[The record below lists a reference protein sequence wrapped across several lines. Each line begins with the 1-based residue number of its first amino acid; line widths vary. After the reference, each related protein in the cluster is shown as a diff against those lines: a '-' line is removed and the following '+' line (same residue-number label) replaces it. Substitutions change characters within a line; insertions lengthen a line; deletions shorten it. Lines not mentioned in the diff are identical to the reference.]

1 MIIHQHIDPLAFVC
15 LNWNK
20 KVYQW
25 TTKQPIIINVE
36 DSDDSSSHQ
45 EEKDE
50 KIKHH
55 STPGPAQRTSTTQI
69 LTPINQSVSQPDDHH
84 QLIISNSTTLTSRSH
99 PLNTQ
104 KNCDLSPFANQR
116 RPTHKNI
123 NNNHNHG
130 IPSLLKICNQSTVL
144 NFTTTIDTIDRNKTV
159 VGEGQLS
166 SNRRTKEVGKGTL
179 EKIGEATYS
188 EPLETDYLDAEKE
201 IKLNQLLGTRSIK
214 GFIDFKGYDTK
225 KTLLSLNNASSS
237 ISPFYIPAIVV
248 LRFQVNILVPYQ
260 RNGISIEKSFQ
271 NKLKIQD
278 QLSSRDKHRNTD
290 PECFCF
296 FLTHSISDYSKG
308 KFSTSRLYCC
318 LSFGHAGKDLEASS
332 LNGWQQAASI
342 LEQATSAL
350 SQAKEEYKFEH
361 QDLHWG
367 NLLIQSTEP
376 RSPPQPQSQLPP
388 LRQTSRIIHNDPK
401 SRVKNVD
408 DDLGELANSMQGIS
422 LARKLTSTMKDPLKP
437 GTSGVRVSLL
447 DCRLSRAKIVKE
459 KPRNCYPK
467 NKTRGTNTAL
477 TDHKILSTDPD
488 RDTFG
493 AMGNDYKF
501 ECYDLI
507 GGYLGANGGGLGP
520 SSSEMT

>member
-1 MIIHQHIDPLAFVC
+1 MRF
-15 LNWNK
+15 
-20 KVYQW
+20 
-25 TTKQPIIINVE
+25 
-36 DSDDSSSHQ
+36 
-45 EEKDE
+45 
-50 KIKHH
+50 
-55 STPGPAQRTSTTQI
+55 
-69 LTPINQSVSQPDDHH
+69 
-84 QLIISNSTTLTSRSH
+84 
-99 PLNTQ
+99 
-104 KNCDLSPFANQR
+104 
-116 RPTHKNI
+116 
-123 NNNHNHG
+123 
-130 IPSLLKICNQSTVL
+130 
-144 NFTTTIDTIDRNKTV
+144 
-159 VGEGQLS
+159 
-166 SNRRTKEVGKGTL
+166 
-179 EKIGEATYS
+179 
-188 EPLETDYLDAEKE
+188 PLETDYLDAEKE

-214 GFIDFKGYDTK
+214 GFIDFKG
-225 KTLLSLNNASSS
+225 
-237 ISPFYIPAIVV
+237 
-248 LRFQVNILVPYQ
+248 
-260 RNGISIEKSFQ
+260 NGISIEKSFQ

-437 GTSGVRVSLL
+437 GTSG
-447 DCRLSRAKIVKE
+447 IVKE

-520 SSSEMT
+520 SSSGMT